1 VAGQNSPRQGWIY
14 KIDPY
19 RVSLKCSRGHKHIYN
34 LISPGEVEC
43 QTTSCSSIIN
53 SSRVLR
59 GTHPYIIWTSEQFLS
74 ESNYIQTFT
83 AIPLTS
89 QTTSVGLPTTYPIT
103 NTARNGLDKK
113 SYALVHQICIVDGN
127 CFKDE
132 SGNWFSRC
140 GQLDAKDKTEIQE
153 RLKYYLNFDSILSED
168 WFKKNA
174 TPEVIKKLFGY
185 LSDSKKNETIEDLL
199 ENIE

>member
-19 RVSLKCSRGHKHIYN
+19 RVSLKCSKEHQHIYN

-103 NTARNGLDKK
+103 NTVKNGLDKK

-140 GQLDAKDKTEIQE
+140 SQLDAKDKTEIQE

-174 TPEVIKKLFGY
+174 TPEIIKKLFGY
-185 LSDSKKNETIEDLL
+185 LSDSEKMRL
-199 ENIE
+199 